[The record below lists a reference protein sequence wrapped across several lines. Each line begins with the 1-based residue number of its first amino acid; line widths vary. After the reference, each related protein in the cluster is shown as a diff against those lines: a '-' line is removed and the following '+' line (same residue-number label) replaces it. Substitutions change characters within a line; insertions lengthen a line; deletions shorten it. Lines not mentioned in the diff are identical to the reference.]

1 MAANNFYRT
10 FQITYGND
18 SYNTV
23 IELHS
28 QTVLIDKSALSR
40 MMGWEPRRATEKLGS
55 KSLKTF
61 SDGDSVLPKFSNIKA
76 WDKDERP
83 HQVSVIPFSYVP
95 LVAAWQASQGNQRA
109 IALLTAGLFDSFT
122 SIALEQAGFE
132 IDAEERNRVLGQY
145 LESYHKWMDI
155 IRDRHHEYYGFK
167 PDPAYYAR
175 LNIKTNK
182 ALFGVNSFDSN
193 RKENCTRE
201 QQETL
206 YDFQRWLKRRADKY
220 PELEP
225 AELLDEALN
234 NF

>member
-1 MAANNFYRT
+1 MTANNFYRT
-10 FQITYGND
+10 FHISYGND

-23 IELHS
+23 IELYS
-28 QTVLIDKSALSR
+28 QTVLVSKATLAR
-40 MMGWEPRRATEKLGS
+40 MFGWDVDRAPEKLGA

-61 SDGDSVLPKFSNIKA
+61 NKGESVSTKFKSIKA
-76 WDKDERP
+76 FDKDERP
-83 HQVSVIPFSYVP
+83 QQISVIPFSYVP
-95 LVAAWQASQGNQRA
+95 LIAAWQASQGNQNA

-182 ALFGVNSFDSN
+182 ALFGVNPFDSN

-234 NF
+234 SF